1 VLYLQRNL
9 GLPLRPIHHLCLRAE
24 HGRSRFSSKSIFVGP
39 TFSAHCV
46 DRAQWLHPARGD
58 AASTPRGEPMRAE
71 VQNVVDEIKQ
81 SVGLLRRH
89 L

>member
-9 GLPLRPIHHLCLRAE
+9 GSALRPIHHLCLRAE
-24 HGRSRFSSKSIFVGP
+24 PGRSRFASNGIFVGP
-39 TFSAHCV
+39 TFGAHCV
-46 DRAQWLHPARGD
+46 DRAQWLNPASGD
-58 AASTPRGEPMRAE
+58 ASSTPRGETMRAE
-71 VQNVVDEIKQ
+71 VENIVDEIKQ

>member
-9 GLPLRPIHHLCLRAE
+9 GSALRPIHHLCLRAE
-24 HGRSRFSSKSIFVGP
+24 PGRSRFASNRIFVGP
-39 TFSAHCV
+39 TFGAHCV
-46 DRAQWLHPARGD
+46 DRAQWLNPASGARFAG
-58 AASTPRGEPMRAE
+58 RPMRAE
-71 VQNVVDEIKQ
+71 VENIVDEIKQ